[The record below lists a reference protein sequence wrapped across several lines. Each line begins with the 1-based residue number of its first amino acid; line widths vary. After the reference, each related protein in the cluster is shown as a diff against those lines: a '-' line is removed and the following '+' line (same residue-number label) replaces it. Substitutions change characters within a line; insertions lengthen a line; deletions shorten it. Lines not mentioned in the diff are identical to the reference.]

1 MVKTFFFITCL
12 LGILLTVLFVPV
24 RCHFTEQPSAPSDG
38 IGGPN
43 GGGSITTM
51 GSAGA
56 AKCFSILRK
65 EFWTEPTW
73 PLHFVWISS
82 LDNYQ
87 IPGFWV
93 TPVVI
98 QR

>member
-12 LGILLTVLFVPV
+12 IGILLTVLFVPV
-24 RCHFTEQPSAPSDG
+24 RCHLTRDPIPPMDEIRPDG
-38 IGGPN
+38 VSIITN
-43 GGGSITTM
+43 GSV
-51 GSAGA
+51 GSAE
-56 AKCFSILRK
+56 CFSILRK

-73 PLHFVWISS
+73 LLHFVWISS

-87 IPGFWV
+87 LPGFAV